1 MQSRRNKL
9 HLVAKGKNNGMDERY
24 VIDLDTREIFKL
36 QFDEISAETVDF
48 SSRYTYGVL
57 RANLFSNIRQW
68 MFN

>member
-9 HLVAKGKNNGMDERY
+9 HLVAKGKNNGIDERY